1 MTKIEWVINSD
12 GSRGVTWNPVTG
24 CTKISAGCLNCYAE
38 RMAKRLAGRFGYPE
52 QPDHFKVTLH
62 EDRLHE
68 PDTWKK
74 PRTVFVCSMSDL
86 FHEDVPDEF
95 IDEVLSICADNPQH
109 TFQILSKRPE
119 RFTDFQFPK
128 NVWLGI
134 TAENQETAD
143 KRIPLLLQTD
153 TQIKFVSCEPLLGEI
168 SLNKFQ
174 PFIQHADIEDWKKAR
189 GILSGRIDLLI
200 VGGETGYGS
209 RTMKAEWAWKLYN
222 DCKRAGVPFFF
233 KKVGDANDGS
243 DYPVVR
249 EYPYQFYERR

>member
-24 CTKISAGCLNCYAE
+24 CTKISEGCLNCYAE

-62 EDRLHE
+62 EDRLYE

-86 FHEDVPDEF
+86 FHEDVPNEF
-95 IDEVLSICADNPQH
+95 INEVLSVCANNPQH

-119 RFTDFQFPK
+119 RFVDFQFPE

-134 TAENQETAD
+134 TAENQKTAD
-143 KRIPLLLQTD
+143 KRIPLLLQTN
-153 TQIKFVSCEPLLGEI
+153 TRIKFISCEPLLSEI

-174 PFIQHADIEDWKKAR
+174 PFIQYANVENWKKTR
-189 GILSGRIDLLI
+189 GILSGHIDWVI
-200 VGGETGYGS
+200 AGGETGAGA
-209 RTMKAEWAWKLYN
+209 RTMKSEWAWKLHN
-222 DCKRAGVPFFF
+222 DCKENNVPFFF
-233 KKVGDANDGS
+233 KKSGDANDGS
-243 DYPVVR
+243 NYPVIR